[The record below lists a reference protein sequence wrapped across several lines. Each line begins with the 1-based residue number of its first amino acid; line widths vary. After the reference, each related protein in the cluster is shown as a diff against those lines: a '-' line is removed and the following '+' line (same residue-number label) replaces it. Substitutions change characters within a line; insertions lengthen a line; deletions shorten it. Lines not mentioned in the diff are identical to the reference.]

1 MASSDNFQ
9 IHIKTKSN
17 PSPDR
22 LLFASIKEAILGKD
36 YDLAVILTSPT
47 ETHRLN
53 REYRHKDFPTD
64 ILSFPLNSFEGE
76 IYLDIQTAKKEAPK
90 FDRSIENFLPFLF
103 IHGCLHLKGMAHGST
118 MENEEKKF
126 RTQFGV

>member
-1 MASSDNFQ
+1 MASSDTFQ
-9 IHIKTKSN
+9 IHTKSKSN

-22 LLFASIKEAILGKD
+22 LFFASIKEAILGKE
-36 YDLAVILTSPT
+36 YDLALILTSPE

-53 REYRHKDFPTD
+53 RDYRQKDFPTD

-76 IYLDIQTAKKEAPK
+76 IYLDIETAKKEAPK
-90 FDRSIENFLPFLF
+90 FDRPIENFLPFLF
-103 IHGCLHLKGMAHGST
+103 IHGCLHLKGMEHSST

-126 RTQFGV
+126 RKQFGI

>member
-1 MASSDNFQ
+1 MANSDNFQ

-22 LLFASIKEAILGKD
+22 LLFASIKEAILGKK
-36 YDLAVILTSPT
+36 YDLAVIITSPE

-53 REYRHKDFPTD
+53 REYRQKDFPTD

-76 IYLDIQTAKKEAPK
+76 IYLDIETAKKEAPK

-103 IHGCLHLKGMAHGST
+103 IHGCLHLKGMEHSST

-126 RTQFGV
+126 RKQFGI

>member
-1 MASSDNFQ
+1 MTSPDNFH

-36 YDLAVILTSPT
+36 YDLAVILTTPK
-47 ETHRLN
+47 ETQRLN
-53 REYRHKDFPTD
+53 RDYRQKDSPTD
-64 ILSFPLNSFEGE
+64 ILSFPINSFEGE
-76 IYLDIQTAKKEAPK
+76 IYLDIETAKVEAPK
-90 FDRSIENFLPFLF
+90 FDRPIENFLPFLF

-118 MENEEKKF
+118 MEKIEAKF
-126 RTQFGV
+126 RKEFGI

>member
-22 LLFASIKEAILGKD
+22 LLFASIKEAILGKE
-36 YDLAVILTSPT
+36 YDLAVIITSPE

-53 REYRHKDFPTD
+53 RDYRQKDFPTD

-76 IYLDIQTAKKEAPK
+76 IYLDIETAKKEAPK
-90 FDRSIENFLPFLF
+90 FDRPIENFLPFLF
-103 IHGCLHLKGMAHGST
+103 IHGCLHLKGMEHSST